1 MSSTTTS
8 NSNTN
13 TTTIKPGRPS
23 RPFEPH
29 SQPLGG
35 KKETRERFYRDRRE
49 TWLALQPE
57 HPDTTP
63 PLVEARQEV
72 RSPRR
77 SRDFGAQVLTDS
89 NLTAGDQR

>member
-8 NSNTN
+8 NSNT
-13 TTTIKPGRPS
+13 TTIKPGRPG

-29 SQPLGG
+29 SRPPGG
-35 KKETRERFYRDRRE
+35 KKETRQRHYRDRRE

-63 PLVEARQEV
+63 PLLEARQEV
-72 RSPRR
+72 RPPRR
-77 SRDFGAQVLTDS
+77 SRDFGAQVLADL